1 MEGYFC
7 KRCGEKFPSARARK
21 FCPKCAKE
29 QGKARKKLWLCTEA
43 GKAYLQRKNQKR
55 LSLKAVY
62 EEVPDLSHLKE
73 VEPDLKVHYC
83 ANYDPANITCI
94 NCYADTTAQYRGC
107 YGRIK

>member
-7 KRCGEKFPSARARK
+7 KRCGDKFPSSRARK

-29 QGKARKKLWLCTEA
+29 LGKARKKLWLCTEEV
-43 GKAYLQRKNQKR
+43 N
-55 LSLKAVY
+55 AVY